1 MKRNYVFGPVMS
13 RRLGVSLGVDLVP
26 PKTCPLDCIYCEA
39 RATTNLTLARR
50 EYVPVDEV
58 IAELD
63 AALRNAPLPD
73 YITFSGA
80 GEPTLNSRI
89 GDVVAFVKTRYPQAK
104 LCLLTNGLLL
114 GDAALRREIA
124 DVDLAIPSL
133 DASCE
138 EEYRKI
144 NRPIAESTLAQL
156 VTDLAGFAREFTH
169 RLVLELF
176 IVPGVNDSPASI
188 ARFAE
193 LIRRIRPQAVQL
205 NTLDRPGVVP
215 GIRVA
220 PPETLIAFASALAPI
235 CPVET
240 IRPLAA
246 GKRHSISTSLEES
259 ILDIVRH
266 RRLTPTGL
274 ALASGIPEPELAPL
288 LERLKQRNWLAV
300 GPDGCFSIVETPR
313 RRKDR

>member
-39 RATTNLTLARR
+39 RATTDLTLVRR

-63 AALRNAPLPD
+63 AAMKNAPMPD
-73 YITFSGA
+73 YVTFSGA

-89 GDVVAFVKTRYPQAK
+89 GDVVAFVKTSYPRAK

-114 GDAALRREIA
+114 GDAALRRDLA
-124 DVDLAIPSL
+124 DVDLVIPSL

-144 NRPIAESTLAQL
+144 NRPIAGSTLAQL
-156 VTDLAGFAREFTH
+156 VTDLAGFARGFTR

-176 IVPGVNDSPASI
+176 IVPGINDSPASI

-193 LIRRIRPQAVQL
+193 HIRRIRPHAVQL

-215 GIRVA
+215 GIAVA
-220 PPETLIAFASALAPI
+220 PPETLAAFAAALSPV

-240 IRPLAA
+240 IRPLAV

-259 ILDIVRH
+259 LLDIIRH

-274 ALASGIPEPELAPL
+274 ALAAGIPDPELAPM
-288 LERLKQRNWLAV
+288 LERLKQRNWLTV
-300 GPDGCFSIVETPR
+300 GPDGCFTVVEQP
-313 RRKDR
+313 